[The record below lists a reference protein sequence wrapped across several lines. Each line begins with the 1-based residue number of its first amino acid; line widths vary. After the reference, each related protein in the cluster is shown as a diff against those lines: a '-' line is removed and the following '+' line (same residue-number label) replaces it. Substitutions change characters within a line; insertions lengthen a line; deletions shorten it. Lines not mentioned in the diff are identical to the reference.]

1 MAAFVFRFWHTGS
14 TCMVLFFFV
23 DVGTQTCCSNVV
35 DMSIMPFVEFLKEF
49 YPLLT
54 AIYCNAPDLVKHCLL
69 NLVFSI
75 DTI

>member
-1 MAAFVFRFWHTGS
+1 MAAFVFRFYTLGQLVWY
-14 TCMVLFFFV
+14 FFCRCLHP
-23 DVGTQTCCSNVV
+23 DVCCSNVV
-35 DMSIMPFVEFLKEF
+35 DMSIMPFVDFLKEF

-54 AIYCNAPDLVKHCLL
+54 RYCNAPDLVKHCLL